1 VERNPELG
9 TNETKPGAQSPEPQA
24 QSSKAKAES
33 RAPTPRVTR
42 LVRVPDLQA
51 FHRSV
56 VALATTG
63 TPTDARDRIVVV
75 PTNAAASLLVRTIE
89 DAVLSVSSPALVLPD
104 MVTPRELVLKL
115 SERLGESPA
124 LLTPAEREVLLG
136 VACRTAQQQGEEP
149 PFQIRPGLIA
159 EILRLYDDLKRRQNS
174 VDDFERRALGI
185 LEPGAAFDRGAERL
199 VRQTQ
204 FLAAAFRDF
213 ERRCAERG
221 EDEHVLRAKLIAEA
235 SPRPCRHIVLTV
247 GDEAVEPSG
256 LAPADWDLLTRIP
269 GLEKLDVVVTDT
281 MLAGTLHERIHR
293 MLPGIEE
300 VREEIRID
308 RQLPVL
314 VIPPGGGA
322 VHVARDREEEVAG
335 VARRVKQAVRH
346 GALAAPGRAAVIVRQ
361 RLPYAYVAREVL
373 RSAGV
378 PCQMF
383 DALPLAA
390 EPFAAA
396 LDLVLSCVSAD
407 FARVPAIA
415 LLRSPHFRF
424 MLMRDVADLDRAL
437 AEAGYLGSVESLER
451 LLDVWRQHTPAGR
464 PPSHDDSGGT
474 SLPNGS
480 GGAGK
485 PDTAPGSHGAR
496 AIKAG
501 ELLLGLARELS
512 SLRAAAPVAEHL
524 HVLRAFMLAHESPI
538 VPDELLRA
546 RHLRARGAVLGTLA
560 ALRDAYAR
568 FDSQPVSGDEVAAL
582 LRRWIEGQTFAPR
595 TGDDGVHLVDAD
607 SARLGR
613 FEYVHIAGLVEDEW
627 PDRARRNIFYSPAVL
642 RELGWPA
649 ESDRL
654 AGARAAFADLLR
666 LPTSR
671 LSASTFLLEA
681 DALVTPS
688 PLVDEVEQSGLDS
701 IEEAAPSHR
710 IFHDEALYHDP
721 VDRAPLSAFAREWL
735 DRRVR
740 LAGRPLR
747 PFRGFTDAPAARPYS
762 LSALER
768 YQDCPFKFFAADVLR
783 LEETPEDESTMS
795 PRARGRFIHEVFQRF
810 FEAWDRRG
818 GGAITADRLDE
829 ARALMT
835 EVAEPL
841 LARLPEADAALERTQ
856 LFGSAIST
864 GSVEIVLGHEAAA
877 PADVEERWLE
887 YRLEG
892 EFVLGAPGGRMV
904 ALKGVADRIDL
915 LPDNRLR
922 VIDYKSGSAPNTS
935 RALQVAIYALCAQE
949 RLRERD
955 GGTWTVDEAIYLAFR
970 GKRSLAPVVRAGD
983 AESRQALEGARTRL
997 LHIVDRIGRGEFPP
1011 QPHDEILCDFCA
1023 YAAVCRKD
1031 YVHD

>member
-1 VERNPELG
+1 MEAETGTEGVAPDAGTHEPRAGNPKPSAERPA
-9 TNETKPGAQSPEPQA
+9 PGSPGP
-24 QSSKAKAES
+24 ES
-33 RAPTPRVTR
+33 RASRPTPRATR
-42 LVRVPDLQA
+42 LIRVPDLQA
-51 FHRSV
+51 FRHSV

-63 TPTDARDRIVVV
+63 TPVDLRDRIVVV
-75 PTNAAASLLVRTIE
+75 PTHAAASLLVRTIE
-89 DAVLSVSSPALVLPD
+89 DVVLNESAPALVLPD
-104 MVTPRELVLKL
+104 LVTPRELVLKL
-115 SERLGESPA
+115 SERLGESHA

-136 VACRTAQQQGEEP
+136 VACRTAHQRGEQP

-174 VDDFERRALGI
+174 VDDFERRALGV

-199 VRQTQ
+199 VRQTR
-204 FLAAAFRDF
+204 FLSAAFRDF

-221 EDEHVLRAKLIAEA
+221 EDEHVLRARLIAEP

-247 GDEAVEPSG
+247 GDEAVERPG

-269 GLEKLDVVVTDT
+269 GLGKLDVVVTDT

-300 VREEIRID
+300 VRAEIPLD

-322 VHVARDREEEVAG
+322 VHVARDREEEIAG
-335 VARRVKQAVRH
+335 VARRVKQAVRQ
-346 GALAAPGRAAVIVRQ
+346 GTLAAPGRAAVIVRQ
-361 RLPYAYVAREVL
+361 RLPYAYVAREIL

-424 MLMRDVADLDRAL
+424 TPMRDVAGLDRAL
-437 AEAGYLGSVESLER
+437 AEAGYLGGVDSLEK
-451 LLDVWRQHTPAGR
+451 LLDVWRQHALAGR
-464 PPSHDDSGGT
+464 RPSHENSGGA
-474 SLPNGS
+474 SLRDGS
-480 GGAGK
+480 GGGAQ
-485 PDTAPGSHGAR
+485 PDTPPGSGHTAR

-501 ELLLGLARELS
+501 EQLLGLARELS
-512 SLRAAAPVAEHL
+512 SLRSAAPVAEHL
-524 HVLRAFMLAHESPI
+524 HVLRTFMLAHESPA

-607 SARLGR
+607 SARFGR

-681 DALVTPS
+681 DALVSPS

-701 IEEAAPSHR
+701 IEESTPSQR
-710 IFHDEALYHDP
+710 IFHAEALYHDP
-721 VDRAPLSAFAREWL
+721 IDRAPLSAFAGEWL

-747 PFRGFTDAPAARPYS
+747 PFRGFTNAPAARAYS

-768 YQDCPFKFFAADVLR
+768 YQDCPFKFFAADILR
-783 LEETPEDESTMS
+783 LEETPEDETTMS

-810 FEAWDRRG
+810 FEAWDSRE

-829 ARALMT
+829 ARAL
-835 EVAEPL
+835 
-841 LARLPEADAALERTQ
+841 D
-856 LFGSAIST
+856 
-864 GSVEIVLGHEAAA
+864 
-877 PADVEERWLE
+877 D
-887 YRLEG
+887 
-892 EFVLGAPGGRMV
+892 
-904 ALKGVADRIDL
+904 
-915 LPDNRLR
+915 
-922 VIDYKSGSAPNTS
+922 
-935 RALQVAIYALCAQE
+935 
-949 RLRERD
+949 
-955 GGTWTVDEAIYLAFR
+955 
-970 GKRSLAPVVRAGD
+970 
-983 AESRQALEGARTRL
+983 
-997 LHIVDRIGRGEFPP
+997 
-1011 QPHDEILCDFCA
+1011 
-1023 YAAVCRKD
+1023 
-1031 YVHD
+1031 